1 MKQLDILI
9 KRIVTIILTSIKLKF
24 INAKEN
30 FFFFFYQYKREVW
43 QLYYTCWI
51 FQQNDMI

>member
-30 FFFFFYQYKREVW
+30 FFFIFFYQYKREV
-43 QLYYTCWI
+43 
-51 FQQNDMI
+51 